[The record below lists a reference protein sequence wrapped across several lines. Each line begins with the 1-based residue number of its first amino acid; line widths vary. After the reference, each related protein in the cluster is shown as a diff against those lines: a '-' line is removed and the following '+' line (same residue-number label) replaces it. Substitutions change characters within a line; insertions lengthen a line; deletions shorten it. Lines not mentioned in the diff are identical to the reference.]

1 MKQNYVCDQLNHAFP
16 MAQGYEAFEPTAV
29 GGARFTNPM
38 EYYDSIS
45 AFEVYWWDNGFVVDA
60 QSASGD
66 SKKWFASLE
75 ATFPTLERIGRL
87 QRRKTPEQRIMEQ
100 LAEVKEEIAKLNS
113 ELADLQREL
122 SFYQ

>member
-38 EYYDSIS
+38 EYRDSIS
-45 AFEVYWWDNGFVVDA
+45 AFEIYWWDNGFVVDE
-60 QSASGD
+60 QNASGH
-66 SKKWFASLE
+66 SKKWFGSLE
-75 ATFPTLERIGRL
+75 ATFPMIEKIGRL
-87 QRRKTPEQRIMEQ
+87 QRRKTPEQRIM
-100 LAEVKEEIAKLNS
+100 AEIADVEAEIYKLNS
-113 ELADLQREL
+113 QLADLRHEL